1 MQQHASEGR
10 ILRFGSYEV
19 DLLEGSLTKA
29 GFRVRLQGQPFQ
41 ILALLL
47 EHAGQTVTREE
58 IRQKLWS
65 DKTFVEFDDALNT
78 AVRKLRA
85 ALGDTAD
92 NPKFLETVP
101 RRGYR
106 FVAPVTVP
114 SESQTLDD
122 PVQSTLV
129 EVPLAQTSTAEVE
142 PSPPHG
148 TFGKAGI
155 PRYALFL
162 LTALVLAM
170 AIGTYFHLRRPAFR
184 ITTEDMI
191 VVADFVNTTGQSV
204 FDDALRQGLEIG
216 LQQSP
221 SVKVLSDRKASVIL
235 KQMGHL
241 PDERMTGK
249 TAIEVCQR
257 ASGKVAVQG
266 SIASLGRAY
275 LIGLAAI
282 RCDSG
287 DPIANEQVQA
297 KREEDVLDALGRAT
311 AQLRSRLGESLPS
324 IRKYNAP
331 LEQATTASLDALN
344 TYGLALSTWD
354 KKGDRDSLPLFKKA
368 TELDPNFA
376 QAYGGLA
383 TIYHNLGDADL
394 ARKNAAKAYE
404 LRTQVTLAEKANI
417 EARYYSYVT
426 GELEKAREVR
436 ALEVQNYPDSAG
448 AYNHLGNIDGALGRY
463 EEAVQDLRKALLLD
477 PTRAS
482 TYSNL
487 ANALLGLNQI
497 EDAAAVLADAN
508 KRKLQTESLLLADY
522 WIAFLRNDNTT
533 MQSLLQQSS
542 STPGGQSTLLS
553 EQSNTEAYYGH
564 FAKSRELSRTASN
577 LMEHEGETES
587 AANGMAQTALWEAEI
602 GNSANARKLISQAQK
617 MSLGQDVT
625 TLAALSLARLGD
637 LKQAEALSL
646 QLSKQWPLGTYVQR
660 YWLPVIHAEI
670 DLRKGQPLKALEDL
684 NAATS
689 PLEFSSPLTL
699 PVATLYPAYVRGQAY
714 LANGDYP
721 GAINEFQ
728 KLSDHRGIEVND
740 PLVPLA
746 RVGLA
751 RAYAHTGDLL
761 NARKAYQNFLE
772 LWKDA
777 DPDIPILRESKVE
790 YVKLQ

>member
-19 DLLEGSLTKA
+19 DLVEGSLTKA

-47 EHAGQTVTREE
+47 EHAGQIVTREE

-85 ALGDTAD
+85 ALGDAAD

-114 SESQTLDD
+114 SESQTHDD
-122 PVQSTLV
+122 PVQSTLIEAPV
-129 EVPLAQTSTAEVE
+129 AQTSIAEVE
-142 PSPPHG
+142 PSPPFRI
-148 TFGKAGI
+148 FGKASI

-162 LTALVLAM
+162 LAALVLAV
-170 AIGTYFHLRRPAFR
+170 AIGAYFHLRRPAFR

-235 KQMGHL
+235 KQMGHS

-266 SIASLGRAY
+266 SITGLGRAY

-282 RCDSG
+282 RCDTG
-287 DPIANEQVQA
+287 DPIANEQIQA
-297 KREEDVLDALGRAT
+297 KREEEVLDALGRAT

-394 ARKNAAKAYE
+394 ARENAAKAYA
-404 LRTQVTLAEKANI
+404 LRAQVTLAEKANI

-436 ALEVQNYPDSAG
+436 ALEVQNYPESAG

-482 TYSNL
+482 TYANL
-487 ANALLGLNQI
+487 ANALLGLNQV
-497 EDAAAVLADAN
+497 EDAAAVLVDAH
-508 KRKLQTESLLLADY
+508 KRKLQTDSLLLADY
-522 WIAFLRNDNTT
+522 WIAFLRNDNTA

-542 STPGGQSTLLS
+542 STRGGQSTLLS

-564 FAKSRELSRTASN
+564 FAKSRELSRAASN

-625 TLAALSLARLGD
+625 TLAALSLARVGD
-637 LKQAEALSL
+637 LKQADALNL
-646 QLSKQWPLGTYVQR
+646 QLSRQWPLGTYVQK
-660 YWLPVIHAEI
+660 YWLPVIRAET
-670 DLRKGQPLKALEDL
+670 DLRKAQPSKALEDL
-684 NAATS
+684 STATS
-689 PLEFSSPLTL
+689 PLEFSCPLTL

-714 LANGDYP
+714 LAKGDDLA
-721 GAINEFQ
+721 AINEFQ
-728 KLSDHRGIEVND
+728 KLIEHRGIEVND

-746 RVGLA
+746 HVGLA
-751 RAYAHTGDLL
+751 RSYAHAG
-761 NARKAYQNFLE
+761 NIPKARKAYQDFLE

-777 DPDIPILRESKVE
+777 DPDIPILKESKVE
-790 YVKLQ
+790 YAKLQ